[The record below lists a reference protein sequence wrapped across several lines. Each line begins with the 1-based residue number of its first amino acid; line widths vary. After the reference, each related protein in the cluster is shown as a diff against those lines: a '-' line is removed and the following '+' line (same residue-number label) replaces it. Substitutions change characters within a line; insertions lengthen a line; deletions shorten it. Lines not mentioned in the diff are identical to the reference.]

1 MGSKIEIWKD
11 GVLLES
17 RDERGLADARAEARD
32 RIANAYETDLADG
45 VEVGGLTLGT
55 TPEDQQQFGHG
66 LTLVNTALIAQMA
79 TTQTM
84 VSALFGRTVSA
95 IDGTQHDMTVQQ
107 YIGLALGYAQAI
119 GALQAK
125 RNAKLAAI
133 EATETNE
140 AADAVEWS

>member
-1 MGSKIEIWKD
+1 MIYKQSQTIN
-11 GVLLES
+11 GVEVITDPRPLE
-17 RDERGLADARAEARD
+17 DAKAQARN
-32 RIANAYETDLADG
+32 RINLAYERDLADG

-79 TTQTM
+79 TPQTL

-95 IDGTQHDMTVQQ
+95 IDGTQHDMTIQQ
-107 YIGLALGYAQAI
+107 YIGLAIAYAQAI
-119 GALQAK
+119 GAIQAR